1 MLLDIDHFKRF
12 NDLHGHDAGDL
23 VLKSFVK
30 AVRKTIRKIDSFGR
44 WGGEEFMVL
53 VYDSRQVDLRV
64 IGEKILKSVVDCEI
78 DYQGKKLHVTAS
90 MGIAT
95 WQGGSF
101 DETVSLADKAM
112 YQAKESGRNRFVVYQ
127 DERKKSRK

>member
-1 MLLDIDHFKRF
+1 M
-12 NDLHGHDAGDL
+12 
-23 VLKSFVK
+23 S
-30 AVRKTIRKIDSFGR
+30 
-44 WGGEEFMVL
+44 
-53 VYDSRQVDLRV
+53 
-64 IGEKILKSVVDCEI
+64 
-78 DYQGKKLHVTAS
+78 
-90 MGIAT
+90 IAT